1 MIIKGENS
9 HKSDYKINKS
19 RYGRIIHNKKLR
31 ICRNIQTLTKNW
43 YNFNLNY

>member
-1 MIIKGENS
+1 MNELFTI
-9 HKSDYKINKS
+9 
-19 RYGRIIHNKKLR
+19 KKLR